1 MKKKAAGLTGNVP
14 GTGTGMLL
22 SDEHSRGNDGE
33 SIIPSNQRLGI
44 SDKVRGRSPGLSEDE
59 EEDQEVCNKLV
70 TTSLIGGRFW
80 KLCYRVIVLAL
91 CIDPNNEYSYQC
103 IESGCIF
110 IRAFNVQQL
119 ILSLTL

>member
-1 MKKKAAGLTGNVP
+1 MPSWLREEIMKKKAAGLTGNVP

-33 SIIPSNQRLGI
+33 SIIPSNQRLGF

-70 TTSLIGGRFW
+70 TTSLYWW
-80 KLCYRVIVLAL
+80 KILEAVLQG
-91 CIDPNNEYSYQC
+91 YSF
-103 IESGCIF
+103 SF
-110 IRAFNVQQL
+110 ML
-119 ILSLTL
+119 